1 MERIV
6 FLDRSTVTVAFPELP
21 FPHQWM
27 EYKTTSQ
34 TQILDRLKD
43 ATVAI
48 TNKIPI
54 REDVLSKLPDLKL
67 IIVAATGYDCIDI
80 EACRRRGIP
89 VCNLRH
95 YTLNSVPE
103 HTIMLLLNLRRNF
116 VKYQELVKAGEW
128 QKANSFTVNSLPI
141 NDLFGSVLGIIGYGA
156 LGRGVERIARGFGMD
171 ILIAER
177 KGATEVRHG
186 RIPFEEVLGRAD
198 AIAIHSPLTPETR
211 NMIGREEFKLL
222 KPSAVLVNCGRG
234 GLIDEVAL
242 VDALV
247 EGRIAG
253 AATDVLTIEPPA
265 EGNPLLDSKIPN
277 LIVTPHNAWS
287 SQQAQRELTRQIVTI
302 LDSYRSGSPINL
314 VY

>member
-1 MERIV
+1 
-6 FLDRSTVTVAFPELP
+6 
-21 FPHQWM
+21 M

-34 TQILDRLKD
+34 TQIIDRLKD
-43 ATVAI
+43 ASVAI

-54 REDVLSKLPDLKL
+54 REDVLAKLPDLKL
-67 IIVAATGYDCIDI
+67 IIVAATGFDCIDI

-116 VKYQELVKAGEW
+116 VRYQEMVRSGEW
-128 QKANSFTVNSLPI
+128 QRSNSFTVNNLAI
-141 NDLFGSVLGIIGYGA
+141 NDLFGSVLGIVGYGA
-156 LGRGVERIARGFGMD
+156 LGRGVERMARGFGMEV
-171 ILIAER
+171 IIAER
-177 KGATEVRHG
+177 KGAIEVRHG
-186 RIPFEEVLGRAD
+186 RVPFEEVLARAD

-211 NMIGREEFKLL
+211 NLIGREEMNLL
-222 KPSAVLVNCGRG
+222 KPTCVLVNCGRG
-234 GLIDEVAL
+234 GLVDELAL
-242 VDALV
+242 AEALRN
-247 EGRIAG
+247 GRIAG
-253 AATDVLTIEPPA
+253 AATDVLTIEPPVD
-265 EGNPLLDSKIPN
+265 GNPLLDSGIPN

-302 LDSYRSGSPINL
+302 LDSYRNGSPINM